1 MRLCKNLAPPVKTVD
16 EIVLITHVPY
26 IFPDPAAQFNARKK
40 NGCDQKPNQD
50 APNEI
55 PGGSRHYLE
64 MQESSN
70 THSPQ
75 KKKTEI
81 LFDRLHQFSFET
93 LPYLIVREI
102 STSRMT
108 PQIPRRI
115 N

>member
-16 EIVLITHVPY
+16 EIVLITHVPC

-70 THSPQ
+70 THSPP
-75 KKKTEI
+75 KEK
-81 LFDRLHQFSFET
+81 DRNSLRQVTPIF
-93 LPYLIVREI
+93 VRN
-102 STSRMT
+102 SALSNRLRD
-108 PQIPRRI
+108 QQ
-115 N
+115 